1 MQTLTHIRQVH
12 SAKLEVESMQSEAA
26 AAHSDLEVCAL
37 EINRLQEL
45 YTKEREE
52 KEGLARELQVVL
64 LQRFARLSR

>member
-1 MQTLTHIRQVH
+1 
-12 SAKLEVESMQSEAA
+12 MQSEAA